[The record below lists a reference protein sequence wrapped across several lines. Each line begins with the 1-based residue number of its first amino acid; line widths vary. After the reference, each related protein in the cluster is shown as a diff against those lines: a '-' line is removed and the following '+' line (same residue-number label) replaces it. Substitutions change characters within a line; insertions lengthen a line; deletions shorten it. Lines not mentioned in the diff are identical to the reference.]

1 MLLSYYILESTF
13 LCVITLSNIIMS
25 ILNKGEHSMIDIT
38 DEKVLKAIEFSV
50 ESRMNLESEEQCT
63 IIAHPEIIKGIKIA
77 IAKQQIF
84 TEIYSRLIFQ
94 ENPSAEITNENEIV
108 IIPDSMIEEA
118 IQDQIK
124 NHLSTN
130 EEVQQKLKELN
141 NKMEGIPEETLNR
154 ISQLPEKELT
164 EEELILKSEI
174 QSKMIEVGMNIDLQ
188 FSDTSKAGSAV
199 DDIFEK
205 VANQNSAVNLKGL
218 E

>member
-1 MLLSYYILESTF
+1 
-13 LCVITLSNIIMS
+13 
-25 ILNKGEHSMIDIT
+25 MIDIT